1 LPNLPLGII
10 VLVLAAALFYLGVA
24 HRVLDRLRLTD
35 RAAFLILGALVL
47 GGLLPDVRV
56 APTIS
61 VDLGGALIPLGVAA
75 YLVLTANT
83 RAEKIRSILAAFIV
97 AGVVWWSDKLLPFE
111 PGALRGPVDL
121 DPIFVPGLVAAVVAY
136 ITGRSRRGAFVAATA
151 GVVLTDVA
159 SALENLARGVRGAV
173 VAVGGGGVFD
183 TVVLSG
189 LLAVVLAEGV
199 GEARE
204 WLHRRSPRAKSLMSG
219 PGTAALGLAVGIL
232 AAVLTWQG
240 WPVVDGWE
248 EGRPGSYHV
257 MVDEEGNMVMSTSRR
272 ISRGDQF
279 ISSENLLYEVIRVK
293 GSVATAVCHGTVDLE
308 AEVTAIPASPGET
321 PRVAIYHTHNA
332 ESYVRSDGTDSIY
345 GRGGI
350 HEVGSALAQSLAAQ
364 GVSVRYS
371 ENLHLPHDRGAY
383 RRSRSTALSLLAF
396 RPHAIFDVHRD
407 ALPQPEYAAEVS
419 GDWVTQITIVVGQ
432 QNANALANR
441 SFAQR
446 LKAIADRLHPDLVR
460 GIFFARGN
468 YNQDILP
475 RALLLEVGSHTN
487 ARESAERGAI
497 LFGEVVS
504 EFFRNQAATGT
515 ASANPSP
522 EEKPPGW

>member
-1 LPNLPLGII
+1 MPNLPLGII

-47 GGLLPDVRV
+47 GGLLPTVQV
-56 APTIS
+56 APTLS

-75 YLVLTANT
+75 YLVFTADT
-83 RAEKIRSILAAFIV
+83 RAEKIRSVLAAFVV

-121 DPIFVPGLVAAVVAY
+121 DPIFVPGLVAAIVAY
-136 ITGRSRRGAFVAATA
+136 ITGRSRRGAFVGATG

-159 SALENLARGVRGAV
+159 SALENLLRGVRGAV

-189 LLAVVLAEGV
+189 LLAVVLAEVV

-204 WLHRRSPRAKSLMSG
+204 WLHRRSPRAKSLMTG
-219 PGTAALGLAVGIL
+219 PGTAALGLTMGIL
-232 AAVLTWQG
+232 AAVLTWQA

-248 EGRPGSYHV
+248 EGRPGSYRV

-279 ISSENLLYEVIRVK
+279 ISSGNLLYEVVRVK
-293 GSVATAVCHGTVDLE
+293 GRVARAVCHGTVDLE
-308 AEVTAIPASPGET
+308 AEVTATPVSPGENT
-321 PRVAIYHTHNA
+321 PRVSIYHTHNA
-332 ESYVRSDGTDSIY
+332 ESYVRSDGADSIY

-364 GVSVRYS
+364 GTRVRYS
-371 ENLHLPHDRGAY
+371 EDLHLPHDRGAY
-383 RRSRSTALSLLAF
+383 RRSRSTAISLLAF

-407 ALPQPEYAAEVS
+407 ALPQPEYAARVS
-419 GDWVTQITIVVGQ
+419 GDWVTQIMIVVGQ

-441 SFAQR
+441 EFAQR
-446 LKAIADRLHPDLVR
+446 LKAVADRLHPDLVR

-468 YNQDILP
+468 YNQDVLP

-487 ARESAERGAI
+487 ARESAERGAV

-504 EFFRNQAATGT
+504 EFFRSQAATGG
-515 ASANPSP
+515 S
-522 EEKPPGW
+522 